1 MVSTSDAL
9 QVNTVSAPPAEQR
22 LTLYGVSWETYE
34 KLLEAFGER
43 RSVRLHYDEGML
55 GLMVPLEAH
64 ENPSDLIGDFIKTLT
79 IESGLNIKSMASTT
93 LKRST
98 LQKGAE
104 PDKCYYIQNEPSV
117 RGKIVDL
124 EEDCPPDLVLEID
137 ITHADIDKNRLYAK
151 LGVPEFWRY
160 NGRVLK
166 IYRLQQGEYQEVES
180 SPTFSWIAKERLY
193 EFLSQCKTQG
203 EAQAIREFRDWVLEN
218 HP

>member
-1 MVSTSDAL
+1 MVSTSDAP
-9 QVNTVSAPPAEQR
+9 QINAASAPSAEQR
-22 LTLYGVSWETYE
+22 LTLYNVSWETYE

-55 GLMVPLEAH
+55 EFMVPLEAH
-64 ENPSDLIGDFIKTLT
+64 ETPSDLIGDFIKTLT

-93 LKRST
+93 LKRPMF
-98 LQKGAE
+98 QKGAE
-104 PDKCYYIQNEPSV
+104 PDKSYYIQNEPSV
-117 RGKIVDL
+117 RGKTVDL
-124 EEDCPPDLVLEID
+124 EQDFPPDLVVEID

-160 NGRVLK
+160 NGRVLT
-166 IYRLQQGEYQEVES
+166 IYQLGQGEYQEVES
-180 SPTFSWIAKERLY
+180 SPTFPWVAKKRLY

-218 HP
+218 RP